1 MDIDKISNTWY
12 NRFREGVVSAF
23 GVASQHPGLSVWLAL
38 ICETHVC
45 GQPTWS
51 LFLYS
56 VPSAVVP
63 CLDFLLFGG
72 TKMEFFGLAL
82 FSSLTGGALLAVAAV
97 IFLVGLALTIKGG
110 DWFVDSASW
119 FAEATGIPK
128 FVVGA
133 TVVSFATTLPELLVS
148 VRAAMNGSAQLAIG
162 NAVGS
167 VTANTTLIMGVS
179 LVAMAGVI
187 SRRDF
192 SLKGGLLI
200 AAIVGLTVL
209 SLSGV
214 LPVWS
219 AFILWTIFIIFMISN
234 LIEGKKGAAT
244 DKVDTFEKKEIPSKI
259 FFFILGTASI
269 VFGAEFL
276 VSSGKTI
283 ASGIG
288 ISETIIGFTVIA
300 LGTSLPELVTT
311 LTAIRKKENSLSVGN
326 IIGAN
331 IIDTTLILP
340 LCAVINGQPLPVD
353 RVNLVFDFPVC
364 IAACAVAIVPTIIQ
378 GRFKKWQ
385 GYTLLSIYALYMLF
399 LVLNEVGVVAL
410 G

>member
-1 MDIDKISNTWY
+1 
-12 NRFREGVVSAF
+12 
-23 GVASQHPGLSVWLAL
+23 
-38 ICETHVC
+38 
-45 GQPTWS
+45 
-51 LFLYS
+51 
-56 VPSAVVP
+56 
-63 CLDFLLFGG
+63 
-72 TKMEFFGLAL
+72 MEFFGFTL
-82 FSSLTGGALLAVAAV
+82 FSSLGNGALIAVAAV
-97 IFLVGLALTIKGG
+97 IFVVGLVLTIKGG

-133 TVVSFATTLPELLVS
+133 TIVSFATTLPEMLVS

-179 LVAMAGVI
+179 LVAMAGVVN
-187 SRRDF
+187 RKEF
-192 SLKGGLLI
+192 SLKGGLLL
-200 AAIVGLTVL
+200 AAIVGLTLL
-209 SLSGV
+209 SLTGV

-219 AFILWTIFIIFMISN
+219 AGILWAIFIVFMISN
-234 LIEGKKGAAT
+234 LIEGKKSAQNDEIDAH
-244 DKVDTFEKKEIPSKI
+244 EKKAIPKKLL
-259 FFFILGTASI
+259 FFVLGTASI
-269 VFGAEFL
+269 VLGAEFL

-283 ASGIG
+283 ATGIG

-326 IIGAN
+326 VIGAN

-340 LCAVINGQPLPVD
+340 LCAVINGQALPVE

-364 IAACAVAIVPTIIQ
+364 IAACAIAIIPTIIQ
-378 GRFKKWQ
+378 GKFKKWQ
-385 GYTLLSIYALYMLF
+385 GFALLAVYVLYMLF
-399 LVLNEVGVVAL
+399 LILNEVGVVAL

>member
-1 MDIDKISNTWY
+1 
-12 NRFREGVVSAF
+12 
-23 GVASQHPGLSVWLAL
+23 
-38 ICETHVC
+38 
-45 GQPTWS
+45 
-51 LFLYS
+51 
-56 VPSAVVP
+56 
-63 CLDFLLFGG
+63 
-72 TKMEFFGLAL
+72 MEFFGFML
-82 FSSLTGGALLAVAAV
+82 FGGLSGGALLAVAAV
-97 IFLVGLALTIKGG
+97 IFVVGLVMIIKGG

-119 FAEATGIPK
+119 FAEITGIPK

-187 SRRDF
+187 SRKEF
-192 SLKGGLLI
+192 SLKGGLLL

-209 SLSGV
+209 SVGNY

-219 AFILWTIFIIFMISN
+219 AYVLWAIFIVFMVSN
-234 LIEGKKGAAT
+234 LIEGKKSAGAEKS
-244 DKVDTFEKKEIPSKI
+244 DDFDKKEIPLKAL
-259 FFFILGTASI
+259 FFVLGTAAI

-311 LTAIRKKENSLSVGN
+311 LTAIRKKESSLSVGN

-353 RVNLVFDFPVC
+353 KVNLVFDFPVC
-364 IAACAVAIVPTIIQ
+364 IAACAVAVVPTIIQ

-385 GYTLLSIYALYMLF
+385 GYALLTIYALYMIM
-399 LVLNEVGVVAL
+399 LVFNEIGIVAL

>member
-1 MDIDKISNTWY
+1 M
-12 NRFREGVVSAF
+12 
-23 GVASQHPGLSVWLAL
+23 
-38 ICETHVC
+38 
-45 GQPTWS
+45 
-51 LFLYS
+51 
-56 VPSAVVP
+56 P
-63 CLDFLLFGG
+63 CLDFLFFRR
-72 TKMEFFGLAL
+72 KNMEFFGFTL
-82 FSSLTGGALLAVAAV
+82 FGSLTGAPLLAIAAV
-97 IFLVGLALTIKGG
+97 LFIVGLVLIIKGG
-110 DWFVDSASW
+110 DWFVDSAAW

-179 LVAMAGVI
+179 LVAMAGVV
-187 SRRDF
+187 SRKEF
-192 SLKGGLLI
+192 SLKGGLLLASVI
-200 AAIVGLTVL
+200 GLTLL
-209 SLSGV
+209 SLSGS

-219 AFILWTIFIIFMISN
+219 AFILWAIFLTFMISN
-234 LIEGKKGAAT
+234 LIEGKKSAANT
-244 DKVDTFEKKEIPSKI
+244 IEKTETFDKKEVPNKVL
-259 FFFILGTASI
+259 FFVLGTASI

-288 ISETIIGFTVIA
+288 ISEAIIGFTVIA

-326 IIGAN
+326 IVGAN

-340 LCAVINGQPLPVD
+340 LCAVINGTPLPVE
-353 RVNLVFDFPVC
+353 RINLVFDFPVC

-378 GRFKKWQ
+378 GKFKKWQ
-385 GYTLLSIYALYMLF
+385 GYALLGIYALYMLF

>member
-1 MDIDKISNTWY
+1 
-12 NRFREGVVSAF
+12 
-23 GVASQHPGLSVWLAL
+23 
-38 ICETHVC
+38 
-45 GQPTWS
+45 
-51 LFLYS
+51 
-56 VPSAVVP
+56 
-63 CLDFLLFGG
+63 
-72 TKMEFFGLAL
+72 MEFFG
-82 FSSLTGGALLAVAAV
+82 FTIFGSLEGGGLLAVAAL
-97 IFLVGLALTIKGG
+97 IFVVGLCFTIKGG

-162 NAVGS
+162 NAIGS

-179 LVAMAGVI
+179 LVAIAGVVN
-187 SRRDF
+187 RKGF
-192 SLKGGLLI
+192 ALKGGLLLG
-200 AAIVGLTVL
+200 AIVGLTLL
-209 SLSGV
+209 SLSLS

-219 AFILWTIFIIFMISN
+219 AFVLWAIFIVFMVSN
-234 LIEGKKGAAT
+234 VLEGKKSAST
-244 DKVDTFEKKEIPSKI
+244 EKSVEFNKKDVPSKVL
-259 FFFILGTASI
+259 FFVIGTASI

-276 VSSGKTI
+276 VSSGKTL
-283 ASGIG
+283 AAGIG

-340 LCAVINGQPLPVD
+340 LCAVINGKALPVEKI
-353 RVNLVFDFPVC
+353 NLIFDFPVC
-364 IAACAVAIVPTIIQ
+364 IAACAIAIVPTIIQ

-385 GYTLLSIYALYMLF
+385 GYALLSTYGLYMIF
-399 LVLNEVGVVAL
+399 LILNELKVIPL

>member
-1 MDIDKISNTWY
+1 
-12 NRFREGVVSAF
+12 
-23 GVASQHPGLSVWLAL
+23 
-38 ICETHVC
+38 
-45 GQPTWS
+45 
-51 LFLYS
+51 
-56 VPSAVVP
+56 
-63 CLDFLLFGG
+63 
-72 TKMEFFGLAL
+72 MEFFGFSL
-82 FSSLTGGALLAVAAV
+82 FGSLGQGAITAVAVGIFV
-97 IFLVGLALTIKGG
+97 IGLFLTIKGG

-148 VRAAMNGSAQLAIG
+148 VRAAMNGSSQLAIG
-162 NAVGS
+162 NAIGS
-167 VTANTTLIMGVS
+167 VTANTSLIMGVS
-179 LVAMAGVI
+179 LVAMAGVV
-187 SRRDF
+187 SRKAF
-192 SLKGGLLI
+192 ALKGGLLLV
-200 AAIVGLTVL
+200 AILGLTVL
-209 SLSGV
+209 SLSGM

-219 AFILWTIFIIFMISN
+219 AFVLWAIFIVFMSSN
-234 LIEGKKGAAT
+234 VIEGKKNASVE
-244 DKVDTFEKKEIPSKI
+244 KCISFEKKEVPSKI
-259 FFFILGTASI
+259 LFFVLGTASI
-269 VFGAEFL
+269 VVGAEFL

-283 ASGIG
+283 ASGLG

-331 IIDTTLILP
+331 IIDVTLILP
-340 LCAVINGQPLPVD
+340 LCAVINGQALPVEKI
-353 RVNLVFDFPVC
+353 NLIFDFPVC

-385 GYTLLSIYALYMLF
+385 GYALLAVYALYLLF
-399 LVLNEVGVVAL
+399 LVLNETGIVVL

>member
-1 MDIDKISNTWY
+1 
-12 NRFREGVVSAF
+12 
-23 GVASQHPGLSVWLAL
+23 
-38 ICETHVC
+38 
-45 GQPTWS
+45 
-51 LFLYS
+51 
-56 VPSAVVP
+56 
-63 CLDFLLFGG
+63 
-72 TKMEFFGLAL
+72 MEFFGFTL
-82 FSSLTGGALLAVAAV
+82 FGSLEGGGLLAVAAL
-97 IFLVGLALTIKGG
+97 IFVVGLCFTIKGG

-162 NAVGS
+162 NAIGS

-179 LVAMAGVI
+179 LVAIAGVVN
-187 SRRDF
+187 RKGF
-192 SLKGGLLI
+192 ALKGGLLLG
-200 AAIVGLTVL
+200 AIVGLTLL
-209 SLSGV
+209 SLSLS

-219 AFILWTIFIIFMISN
+219 AFVLWAIFIVFMVSN
-234 LIEGKKGAAT
+234 VLEGKKSAST
-244 DKVDTFEKKEIPSKI
+244 EKSIEFNKKDVPSKI
-259 FFFILGTASI
+259 LFFIIGTASI

-276 VSSGKTI
+276 VSSGKTL
-283 ASGIG
+283 AAGIG

-340 LCAVINGQPLPVD
+340 LCAVINGKALPVEKI
-353 RVNLVFDFPVC
+353 NLIFDFPVC
-364 IAACAVAIVPTIIQ
+364 IAACAIAIVPTIIQ

-385 GYTLLSIYALYMLF
+385 GYALLSTYGLYMIF
-399 LVLNEVGVVAL
+399 LILNELNVIPL

>member
-1 MDIDKISNTWY
+1 
-12 NRFREGVVSAF
+12 
-23 GVASQHPGLSVWLAL
+23 
-38 ICETHVC
+38 
-45 GQPTWS
+45 
-51 LFLYS
+51 
-56 VPSAVVP
+56 
-63 CLDFLLFGG
+63 
-72 TKMEFFGLAL
+72 MEFFGFTL
-82 FSSLTGGALLAVAAV
+82 FGSLTGGALLAVAAV
-97 IFLVGLALTIKGG
+97 LFIIGLVFIIKGG

-162 NAVGS
+162 NAIGS

-179 LVAMAGVI
+179 LVAIAGII
-187 SRRDF
+187 SRKEI
-192 SLKGGLLI
+192 SIKGGLLL
-200 AAIVGLTVL
+200 AAIVGLTFM
-209 SLSGV
+209 SMSYA

-219 AFILWTIFIIFMISN
+219 AYILWAIFIIFMISN
-234 LIEGKKGAAT
+234 LIEGKKGAAS
-244 DKVDTFEKKEIPSKI
+244 EKKDSYDKKDVPKKI
-259 FFFILGTASI
+259 LFFVIGTAAI
-269 VFGAEFL
+269 VLGAEFL

-300 LGTSLPELVTT
+300 LGTSLPEFVTT
-311 LTAIRKKENSLSVGN
+311 ITAIRKKENSLSVGN

-340 LCAVINGQPLPVD
+340 LCAVINGQALPVE
-353 RVNLVFDFPVC
+353 RVNLTFDFPIC
-364 IAACAVAIVPTIIQ
+364 IAACAVAIIPTIIQ

-385 GYTLLSIYALYMLF
+385 GFALLTIYALYML
-399 LVLNEVGVVAL
+399 LLILNETGAIIL

>member
-1 MDIDKISNTWY
+1 
-12 NRFREGVVSAF
+12 
-23 GVASQHPGLSVWLAL
+23 
-38 ICETHVC
+38 
-45 GQPTWS
+45 
-51 LFLYS
+51 
-56 VPSAVVP
+56 
-63 CLDFLLFGG
+63 
-72 TKMEFFGLAL
+72 MEFFGFAL

-97 IFLVGLALTIKGG
+97 IFIVGLALTIKGG

-162 NAVGS
+162 NAIGS

-187 SRRDF
+187 SRKDF
-192 SLKGGLLI
+192 SIKGGLLL
-200 AAIVGLTVL
+200 AAIIGLTVL

-219 AFILWTIFIIFMISN
+219 AYILWAIFIVFMISN
-234 LIEGKKGAAT
+234 LIEGKKSAGAEKS
-244 DKVDTFEKKEIPSKI
+244 DSYEKKEIPAKI
-259 FFFILGTASI
+259 LFFVLGTAAI

-340 LCAVINGQPLPVD
+340 LCAVINGQALPVD
-353 RVNLVFDFPVC
+353 KINLVFDFPVC
-364 IAACAVAIVPTIIQ
+364 ITACAVAIIPTIIQ

-385 GYTLLSIYALYMLF
+385 GYALLTIYALYMLF
-399 LVLNEVGVVAL
+399 LVLNETGVVAL

>member
-1 MDIDKISNTWY
+1 MYEIGYMDAYCFPW
-12 NRFREGVVSAF
+12 
-23 GVASQHPGLSVWLAL
+23 SQVRMCRAW
-38 ICETHVC
+38 I
-45 GQPTWS
+45 
-51 LFLYS
+51 FYYI
-56 VPSAVVP
+56 
-63 CLDFLLFGG
+63 FLFGG
-72 TKMEFFGLAL
+72 IAVEFFGFTL
-82 FSSLTGGALLAVAAV
+82 FGSLSGGALLGVAAG
-97 IFLVGLALTIKGG
+97 IFLIGLYLTIKGG

-133 TVVSFATTLPELLVS
+133 TVVSCATTLPELRGS

-179 LVAMAGVI
+179 LVAMAGIV
-187 SRRDF
+187 SRKEF
-192 SLKGGLLI
+192 SLKGGLLLG
-200 AAIVGLTVL
+200 AVVGLTLL
-209 SLSGV
+209 SLSGY

-219 AFILWTIFIIFMISN
+219 AYVLWAIFLAFMVSN
-234 LIEGKKGAAT
+234 LLEGKKSAGT
-244 DKVDTFEKKEIPSKI
+244 EKSGTYDKKEIPAKI
-259 FFFILGTASI
+259 LFFVLGTASI

-276 VSSGKTI
+276 VSSGKTL
-283 ASGIG
+283 AAGIG

-300 LGTSLPELVTT
+300 LGTSLPEFVTT

-353 RVNLVFDFPVC
+353 KVNLVFDFPVC
-364 IAACAVAIVPTIIQ
+364 IVACAVAIVPTVIQ
-378 GRFKKWQ
+378 GKFKKWQ
-385 GYTLLSIYALYMLF
+385 GFALLTIYAFYMLMLIF
-399 LVLNEVGVVAL
+399 NEIGVVAL

>member
-1 MDIDKISNTWY
+1 
-12 NRFREGVVSAF
+12 
-23 GVASQHPGLSVWLAL
+23 
-38 ICETHVC
+38 
-45 GQPTWS
+45 
-51 LFLYS
+51 
-56 VPSAVVP
+56 
-63 CLDFLLFGG
+63 
-72 TKMEFFGLAL
+72 MEFFGFTL
-82 FSSLTGGALLAVAAV
+82 FGSLEGGGLLAVAAC
-97 IFLVGLALTIKGG
+97 IFIVGLVLTIKGG

-148 VRAAMNGSAQLAIG
+148 VRAAMNGSAPLAIG

-179 LVAMAGVI
+179 LVAIAGVV
-187 SRRDF
+187 SRKDF
-192 SLKGGLLI
+192 ALKGGLLL
-200 AAIVGLTVL
+200 AAIVGLTLL
-209 SLSGV
+209 SLSGS

-219 AFILWTIFIIFMISN
+219 AFVLWAIFIVFMVSN
-234 LIEGKKGAAT
+234 VLEGKKSASEEKT
-244 DKVDTFEKKEIPSKI
+244 LDFDKKAVPGKVL
-259 FFFILGTASI
+259 FFVIGTASI

-276 VSSGKTI
+276 VSSGKTL
-283 ASGIG
+283 AAGIG
-288 ISETIIGFTVIA
+288 ISEAIIGFTVIA

-340 LCAVINGQPLPVD
+340 LCAVINGKSLPEEKI
-353 RVNLVFDFPVC
+353 NLIFDFPVC
-364 IAACAVAIVPTIIQ
+364 IAACAIAIVPTIIQ

-385 GYTLLSIYALYMLF
+385 GYALLSTYGLYMIF
-399 LVLNEVGVVAL
+399 LILNELNVIPL

>member
-1 MDIDKISNTWY
+1 M
-12 NRFREGVVSAF
+12 
-23 GVASQHPGLSVWLAL
+23 P
-38 ICETHVC
+38 
-45 GQPTWS
+45 
-51 LFLYS
+51 
-56 VPSAVVP
+56 
-63 CLDFLLFGG
+63 
-72 TKMEFFGLAL
+72 
-82 FSSLTGGALLAVAAV
+82 LLAVAAV
-97 IFLVGLALTIKGG
+97 IFVIGLILTIKGG

-179 LVAMAGVI
+179 LVAMAGIV
-187 SRRDF
+187 SRKSF
-192 SLKGGLLI
+192 SLKGGLFL
-200 AAIVGLTVL
+200 AAIVGLTAL
-209 SLSGV
+209 SLGGF
-214 LPVWS
+214 LPTWS
-219 AFILWTIFIIFMISN
+219 AYVLWAIFLVFMISN
-234 LIEGKKGAAT
+234 VIEGKKSAENDCIDAY
-244 DKVDTFEKKEIPSKI
+244 EKKEIPSKI
-259 FFFILGTASI
+259 FFFVIGTAAI

-283 ASGIG
+283 AAGIG

-311 LTAIRKKENSLSVGN
+311 LTAIRKKEASLSVGN
-326 IIGAN
+326 VIGAN

-340 LCAVINGQPLPVD
+340 LCAVINGEALPVE
-353 RVNLVFDFPVC
+353 RINLVFDFPVC
-364 IAACAVAIVPTIIQ
+364 IAACAVAVVPTIIM
-378 GRFKKWQ
+378 GKFKKWQ
-385 GYTLLSIYALYMLF
+385 GWALLAIYVAYMVL
-399 LVLNEVGVVAL
+399 LVLNETGVVAL

>member
-1 MDIDKISNTWY
+1 
-12 NRFREGVVSAF
+12 
-23 GVASQHPGLSVWLAL
+23 
-38 ICETHVC
+38 
-45 GQPTWS
+45 
-51 LFLYS
+51 
-56 VPSAVVP
+56 
-63 CLDFLLFGG
+63 
-72 TKMEFFGLAL
+72 MEFFGFTL
-82 FSSLTGGALLAVAAV
+82 FDSLTGGALLAVAAV
-97 IFLVGLALTIKGG
+97 IFVIGLALTIKGG

-187 SRRDF
+187 SRKAF
-192 SLKGGLLI
+192 SLKGGLLL
-200 AAIVGLTVL
+200 AAIVALTLL
-209 SLSGV
+209 SLNNA

-219 AFILWTIFIIFMISN
+219 AYILWTIFIIFMISN
-234 LIEGKKGAAT
+234 LIEGKKGAVAEKL
-244 DKVDTFEKKEIPSKI
+244 DSYEKKDVPSKI
-259 FFFILGTASI
+259 LFFILGTASI

-331 IIDTTLILP
+331 IIDSTLILP
-340 LCAVINGQPLPVD
+340 LCAVINGQALPVD
-353 RVNLVFDFPVC
+353 RINLVFDFPAC
-364 IAACAVAIVPTIIQ
+364 IAACSVAIIPTIIQ

-385 GYTLLSIYALYMLF
+385 GYALLTIYALYMLL
-399 LVLNEVGVVAL
+399 LVLNETGVVML

>member
-1 MDIDKISNTWY
+1 MD
-12 NRFREGVVSAF
+12 
-23 GVASQHPGLSVWLAL
+23 
-38 ICETHVC
+38 
-45 GQPTWS
+45 
-51 LFLYS
+51 
-56 VPSAVVP
+56 
-63 CLDFLLFGG
+63 
-72 TKMEFFGLAL
+72 FFG
-82 FSSLTGGALLAVAAV
+82 FSFFGDLSNGVLLAVAAV
-97 IFLVGLALTIKGG
+97 IFIVGLFLTIKGG

-133 TVVSFATTLPELLVS
+133 TIVSFATTLPELLVS

-162 NAVGS
+162 NAIGS
-167 VTANTTLIMGVS
+167 VTANTTLIMGIS

-187 SRRDF
+187 NRKEF
-192 SLKGGLLI
+192 SLKGGLLL
-200 AAIVGLTVL
+200 AAIVGLTLL
-209 SLSGV
+209 SLNNA

-219 AFILWTIFIIFMISN
+219 AYILWTIFIIFMISN
-234 LIEGKKGAAT
+234 LIEGKKGAQT
-244 DKVDTFEKKEIPSKI
+244 DKLDSYEKKDVPSKVL
-259 FFFILGTASI
+259 FFILGTASI
-269 VFGAEFL
+269 ILGAEFL

-331 IIDTTLILP
+331 IIDSTLILP
-340 LCAVINGQPLPVD
+340 LCSVINGQPLPVD
-353 RVNLVFDFPVC
+353 KVNLVFDFPVC
-364 IAACAVAIVPTIIQ
+364 IAACTVAVVPTIIQ
-378 GRFKKWQ
+378 GKFKKWQ
-385 GYTLLSIYALYMLF
+385 GYALLTIYALYMLF
-399 LVLNEVGVVAL
+399 LILNETGVVVL

>member
-1 MDIDKISNTWY
+1 
-12 NRFREGVVSAF
+12 
-23 GVASQHPGLSVWLAL
+23 
-38 ICETHVC
+38 
-45 GQPTWS
+45 
-51 LFLYS
+51 
-56 VPSAVVP
+56 
-63 CLDFLLFGG
+63 
-72 TKMEFFGLAL
+72 MEFFGFSL
-82 FSSLTGGALLAVAAV
+82 FEGLSGGSLLAVAAV
-97 IFLVGLALTIKGG
+97 IFIVGLTLTIKGG

-162 NAVGS
+162 NAIGS

-187 SRRDF
+187 SRKEF
-192 SLKGGLLI
+192 SLKGCLLL

-209 SLSGV
+209 SLNNY

-219 AFILWTIFIIFMISN
+219 AAILWAIFAVFMISS
-234 LIEGKKGAAT
+234 LIDGKKSASAEKS
-244 DKVDTFEKKEIPSKI
+244 DNYEKKEIPSKI
-259 FFFILGTASI
+259 LFFVLGTASI
-269 VFGAEFL
+269 IFGAEFL

-283 ASGIG
+283 AAGFG
-288 ISETIIGFTVIA
+288 VSEAIIGFTVIA

-331 IIDTTLILP
+331 IIDATLILP
-340 LCAVINGQPLPVD
+340 LCAVINGEALPVEKI
-353 RVNLVFDFPVC
+353 NLIFDFPIC

-378 GRFKKWQ
+378 GRFRKWQ
-385 GYTLLSIYALYMLF
+385 GYALLGIYAFYMIF
-399 LVLNEVGVVAL
+399 LVLNETGIVPL

>member
-1 MDIDKISNTWY
+1 MPY
-12 NRFREGVVSAF
+12 LVFYY
-23 GVASQHPGLSVWLAL
+23 L
-38 ICETHVC
+38 
-45 GQPTWS
+45 
-51 LFLYS
+51 
-56 VPSAVVP
+56 
-63 CLDFLLFGG
+63 GG
-72 TKMEFFGLAL
+72 IIVEFFGISL
-82 FSSLTGGALLAVAAV
+82 FGSLSGGSLLAVAAV
-97 IFLVGLALTIKGG
+97 IFIVGLVLTIKGG

-148 VRAAMNGSAQLAIG
+148 VSAATNGSAQLAIG

-179 LVAMAGVI
+179 LAAMAGVV
-187 SRRDF
+187 SRKEF
-192 SLKGGLLI
+192 SLKGGLFL
-200 AAIVGLTVL
+200 AAVVGLTVL
-209 SLSGV
+209 SLSNV

-219 AFILWTIFIIFMISN
+219 AYVLWAIFLIFMISN
-234 LIEGKKGAAT
+234 IIEGKKSASLE
-244 DKVDTFEKKEIPSKI
+244 KSDTFEKKDVPSKI
-259 FFFILGTASI
+259 LFFILGTASI
-269 VFGAEFL
+269 VVGAEFL

-340 LCAVINGQPLPVD
+340 LCAVINGEALPVEQI
-353 RVNLVFDFPVC
+353 NLRFDFPIC
-364 IAACAVAIVPTIIQ
+364 IAACALAIVPTIIQ

-385 GYTLLSIYALYMLF
+385 GYALLAMYALYMLL
-399 LVLNEVGVVAL
+399 LVLNETGVVTL

>member
-1 MDIDKISNTWY
+1 
-12 NRFREGVVSAF
+12 
-23 GVASQHPGLSVWLAL
+23 
-38 ICETHVC
+38 
-45 GQPTWS
+45 
-51 LFLYS
+51 
-56 VPSAVVP
+56 
-63 CLDFLLFGG
+63 
-72 TKMEFFGLAL
+72 MEFFGFVL
-82 FSSLTGGALLAVAAV
+82 FGSLTGGALLAVAAV
-97 IFLVGLALTIKGG
+97 IFLIGLLLTIKGG

-148 VRAAMNGSAQLAIG
+148 LRAAMNGSAQLAIG

-179 LVAMAGVI
+179 LVAIAGVVNRK
-187 SRRDF
+187 SF
-192 SLKGGLLI
+192 SFKGGLLLS
-200 AAIVGLTVL
+200 AIVGLTLL
-209 SLSGV
+209 SLGNS
-214 LPVWS
+214 LPTWS
-219 AFILWTIFIIFMISN
+219 AYILWAIFLTFMISN
-234 LIEGKKGAAT
+234 LIEGKKGAVS
-244 DKVDTFEKKEIPSKI
+244 DEIDSFEKKEIPAKVA
-259 FFFILGTASI
+259 FFLLGTASI

-283 ASGIG
+283 AAGIG

-326 IIGAN
+326 IVGAN

-340 LCAVINGQPLPVD
+340 LCAVINGTALPVE
-353 RVNLVFDFPVC
+353 RINLVFDFPVC
-364 IAACAVAIVPTIIQ
+364 IAACAVAVIPTVIQ

-385 GYTLLSIYALYMLF
+385 GYVLLSIYALYMLF
-399 LVLNEVGVVAL
+399 LVLNEIGVVAL

>member
-1 MDIDKISNTWY
+1 
-12 NRFREGVVSAF
+12 
-23 GVASQHPGLSVWLAL
+23 
-38 ICETHVC
+38 
-45 GQPTWS
+45 
-51 LFLYS
+51 
-56 VPSAVVP
+56 
-63 CLDFLLFGG
+63 
-72 TKMEFFGLAL
+72 MEFFG
-82 FSSLTGGALLAVAAV
+82 FSLLGSMTGGALFAIAAV
-97 IFLVGLALTIKGG
+97 IFIIGLTLIIKGG

-179 LVAMAGVI
+179 LVAIAGVVGRK
-187 SRRDF
+187 SF
-192 SLKGGLLI
+192 SLKGGLLL
-200 AAIVGLTVL
+200 ASIVGLTVL
-209 SLSGV
+209 SLGNS
-214 LPVWS
+214 LPTWS
-219 AFILWTIFIIFMISN
+219 AYILWAIFLTFMISN
-234 LIEGKKGAAT
+234 LIEGKKGAEGDQIDAY
-244 DKVDTFEKKEIPSKI
+244 EKKEIPARI
-259 FFFILGTASI
+259 FWFVVGTASI

-283 ASGIG
+283 ASSLG

-311 LTAIRKKENSLSVGN
+311 LTAIRKKESSLSVGN

-340 LCAVINGQPLPVD
+340 LCAVMNGTPLPVE
-353 RVNLVFDFPVC
+353 RINLVFDFPVC
-364 IAACAVAIVPTIIQ
+364 IAACSVAVIPTIIQ
-378 GRFKKWQ
+378 GRFRRWQ
-385 GYTLLSIYALYMLF
+385 GFALLGIYAVYMF
-399 LVLNEVGVVAL
+399 LLIANETQLICLA
-410 G
+410 

>member
-1 MDIDKISNTWY
+1 
-12 NRFREGVVSAF
+12 
-23 GVASQHPGLSVWLAL
+23 
-38 ICETHVC
+38 
-45 GQPTWS
+45 
-51 LFLYS
+51 
-56 VPSAVVP
+56 
-63 CLDFLLFGG
+63 
-72 TKMEFFGLAL
+72 MEFFGFTL
-82 FSSLTGGALLAVAAV
+82 FGSLQGGGLLAVAAG
-97 IFLVGLALTIKGG
+97 IFIIGLILTIKGG

-133 TVVSFATTLPELLVS
+133 TIVSFATTLPEMLVS

-179 LVAMAGVI
+179 LVAMAGLVN
-187 SRRDF
+187 RKEF
-192 SLKGGLLI
+192 ALKGGLFLTSV
-200 AAIVGLTVL
+200 VGLTVL
-209 SLSGV
+209 SLSGM
-214 LPVWS
+214 LPTWS
-219 AFILWTIFIIFMISN
+219 AFILWAIFIAFMISN
-234 LIEGKKGAAT
+234 VIEGKKGAAN
-244 DKVDTFEKKEIPSKI
+244 DSIDSYEKKEIPSKI
-259 FFFILGTASI
+259 LFFVLGTASI

-300 LGTSLPELVTT
+300 LGTSLPEFVTT

-340 LCAVINGQPLPVD
+340 LCAVINGQALPVD

-364 IAACAVAIVPTIIQ
+364 IAACAVAVVPTIFQ
-378 GRFKKWQ
+378 GKFKKWQ
-385 GYTLLSIYALYMLF
+385 GFVLLAIYAFYMLF